1 MTTIESRLDMRSEE
15 FAANRERMLEQIAE
29 VEAIRTK
36 IREREEGAREKFDR
50 RGQLM
55 PRERLSLLLDP
66 GKPFLELCDLA
77 GYRMYDDRDGSTAG
91 GGSIAGI
98 GQVAGMRVVVS
109 ASNSAIKGGT
119 ISPIGLKKGLR
130 LQQIALENRLPMIS
144 LLESG
149 GANLNYQSEL
159 FVEGARSFAN
169 QARLSAA
176 GIPQIT
182 VVHGNATAGGAYVPG
197 LSDYVIMVRERA
209 RVYLAGPPLVKAA
222 TGEEADDE
230 SLGGAE
236 MHATTTGTAEWTAAD
251 DTDGIRLARRV
262 AEMLAPGFAVESTP
276 NEAQAPRF
284 DTEELL
290 GIVPADPR
298 RPYDVR
304 EIIARI
310 VDDSEFLDFKRAYDE
325 QTVCGFA
332 AIEGHAIGLIG
343 NNGPIT
349 ADGATKAAQFI
360 QLCCQAGRPIVY
372 LQNTT
377 GYMVGTD
384 AEQHGIVKHG
394 SKMIQAVANANVP
407 QMTVLVGG
415 SFGAGNYGMCGRG
428 LDPRFIFAWPNARIG
443 VMGGEQ
449 AARVM
454 AIITEQKHERSGEKV
469 DPAMLEMIT
478 GQVREKIES
487 ESTALFATAR
497 LWDDGL
503 IDPRDTRRVLGLCLT
518 MCVEAGQRGLNGNT
532 YGVARF

>member
-1 MTTIESRLDMRSEE
+1 MTKSSIDPRSEE
-15 FAANRERMLEQIAE
+15 FAANRERMLEQMGE
-29 VEAIRTK
+29 VEAIRAK
-36 IREREEGAREKFDR
+36 IREREEGAREKFDQ
-50 RGQLM
+50 RGQLL
-55 PRERLSLLLDP
+55 PRERVSLLLDP
-66 GKPFLELCDLA
+66 GAPFIELCDLA
-77 GYRMYDDRDGSTAG
+77 GYKMYDDRDGSTAG

-98 GQVAGMRVVVS
+98 GEVAGMPVVIS

-119 ISPIGLKKGLR
+119 ISPIGLRKGLR

-176 GIPQIT
+176 GIPQLT

-197 LSDYVIMVRERA
+197 LSDYVVMVKSRA
-209 RVYLAGPPLVKAA
+209 RVYLAGPPLVRAA
-222 TGEEADDE
+222 TGEQADDE
-230 SLGGAE
+230 SLGGAL
-236 MHATTTGTAEWTAAD
+236 MHATTTGTAEWVAED
-251 DTDGIRLARRV
+251 DADGIRRARQI
-262 AEMLAPGFAVESTP
+262 AATL
-276 NEAQAPRF
+276 APRF
-284 DTEELL
+284 TPPERVDQYPAPQYDAEELL
-290 GIVPADPR
+290 GIVPDDPR

-304 EIIARI
+304 EIIARL
-310 VDDSEFLDFKRAYDE
+310 VDGSGFLDFKADYDA

-332 AIEGHAIGLIG
+332 DIEGHPVGLVG

-349 ADGATKAAQFI
+349 THGATKAAQFI
-360 QLCCQAGRPIVY
+360 QLCCQSGRPLVY

-394 SKMIQAVANANVP
+394 SKMIQAVANASVP

-454 AIITEQKHERSGEKV
+454 AIITEQKHERAGEKV
-469 DPAMLEMIT
+469 DPAVLEMIT
-478 GQVREKIES
+478 GQIREKIDS

-497 LWDDGL
+497 LWDDGI
-503 IDPRDTRRVLGLCLT
+503 IDPRDTRSVLGLCLKL
-518 MCVEAGQRGLNGNT
+518 CADVAKRELKPNT
-532 YGVARF
+532 FGVARL